1 MSNNN
6 GNSQTGARGLSGNGN
21 VPGPNNVKTYNVPNS
36 SKISTW
42 TLSSPFLRRRSIP
55 EKQLVALIQA
65 YKSTNN
71 KNANAKNAYMKLIKS
86 EINKWGTG
94 VPVAPVSVPR
104 RSLRNVFRLR
114 AAAPPAPAAA
124 PANAPAA
131 APAAAPVNA
140 HGPASNN
147 RAPNSGNWPNGM
159 YRLANVGGKLGA
171 VYKVGETYYSLTGKN
186 TNGKNLWAKVTRQG
200 NSNKYNTNASSSYYV
215 KNRGSNG
222 RAVFVAK
229 PLANAN
235 ANAKKAAFQKFY
247 TNFEPVGNMNWNTVI
262 SGIAGRGNTNNSISL
277 RSFTKNNNNNRN
289 SHANFWDAVNK
300 LKAAN
305 AAAVPVPAPQ

>member
-131 APAAAPVNA
+131 WARAAASPAMRCPHVRHRSVMTASAVNA
-140 HGPASNN
+140 WRLRAS
-147 RAPNSGNWPNGM
+147 RA
-159 YRLANVGGKLGA
+159 
-171 VYKVGETYYSLTGKN
+171 T
-186 TNGKNLWAKVTRQG
+186 
-200 NSNKYNTNASSSYYV
+200 
-215 KNRGSNG
+215 
-222 RAVFVAK
+222 
-229 PLANAN
+229 
-235 ANAKKAAFQKFY
+235 
-247 TNFEPVGNMNWNTVI
+247 
-262 SGIAGRGNTNNSISL
+262 
-277 RSFTKNNNNNRN
+277 
-289 SHANFWDAVNK
+289 
-300 LKAAN
+300 
-305 AAAVPVPAPQ
+305 AAVLGRRAASDWNPRERCLHTGSECRS